1 MYFYSIW
8 QYALRYIVF
17 IDTFI
22 IYPSNA
28 IQLYKSRNIL
38 EYLTNHKAIKL
49 KQFLDNDDNEKEKQR
64 KNMKHE
70 NISLNIVFWIKRIII
85 LY

>member
-1 MYFYSIW
+1 MFDSIGKTSIYYYYSFGGNFVCVFAVFDNMLCVI
-8 QYALRYIVF
+8 F

-38 EYLTNHKAIKL
+38 EYITNHKAIKL
-49 KQFLDNDDNEKEKQR
+49 KQFLDNDDNEK
-64 KNMKHE
+64 
-70 NISLNIVFWIKRIII
+70 
-85 LY
+85 